1 MIHRSTLP
9 LVEQQAEMRV
19 LSCVHEL
26 YERRIA
32 RLEAAAKEWKENPR
46 RPEMELEVESV
57 VRRAARPAPVPKND
71 EATHRV
77 SAYGVMFKLHHDG
90 LDNWRTKFL
99 GSPKEA
105 ALQGRDPRLCNP
117 QVK

>member
-1 MIHRSTLP
+1 MIRRSTLP
-9 LVEQQAEMRV
+9 LVDQQAEMRV
-19 LSCVHEL
+19 LSRVHEL

-32 RLEAAAKEWKENPR
+32 RLEAAEKEWKDNPR
-46 RPEMELEVESV
+46 RFAMELEFESV
-57 VRRAARPAPVPKND
+57 VRRAARPAPVSKKD

-77 SAYGVMFKLHHDG
+77 SAYGVMFKLQDDG

-105 ALQGRDPRLCNP
+105 AVQGCDPRLCNP